1 MVEDNWKSQLKKIER
16 EFDGLP
22 PEPSPAFQKLQSE
35 EERRAKERTLT
46 RAAIIG
52 STARLILVLALGA
65 ALVMWPYSRACGS
78 GWFGYVGVEGVIIA
92 GGLWV
97 AITTWRARL
106 AKLQV
111 PSLLV
116 VLAGLGLVAAEV
128 LPRIGYAVTDPLH
141 PPQVWCAEPANAP
154 PATTMLEQR
163 AQYATQSASSRWQ
176 ESSGD
181 LVKRLRPQQAALER
195 TLHREL
201 RLRQGP

>member
-35 EERRAKERTLT
+35 EERRAKERTMT

-52 STARLILVLALGA
+52 STARLVLVLALGA
-65 ALVMWPYSRACGS
+65 ALVMWPYSRACGA

-106 AKLQV
+106 AKLHV
-111 PSLLV
+111 LSLFI
-116 VLAGLGLVAAEV
+116 VLAGLALVAVEV
-128 LPRIGYAVTDPLH
+128 LPRIGYAVTDPRH
-141 PPQVWCAEPANAP
+141 PPLIWCAEPTNAP

-163 AQYATQSASSRWQ
+163 VEYATQSMSGRWQ

-195 TLHREL
+195 ALHSEL

>member
-65 ALVMWPYSRACGS
+65 ALVMWPYSRACGA

-106 AKLQV
+106 AKLHV
-111 PSLLV
+111 LSLLI
-116 VLAGLGLVAAEV
+116 VLAGLALVAAEV

-141 PPQVWCAEPANAP
+141 PPQVWCAESTNAP

-163 AQYATQSASSRWQ
+163 VLYVTQSASSRWQ

-181 LVKRLRPQQAALER
+181 LVKQLRPQQAALER